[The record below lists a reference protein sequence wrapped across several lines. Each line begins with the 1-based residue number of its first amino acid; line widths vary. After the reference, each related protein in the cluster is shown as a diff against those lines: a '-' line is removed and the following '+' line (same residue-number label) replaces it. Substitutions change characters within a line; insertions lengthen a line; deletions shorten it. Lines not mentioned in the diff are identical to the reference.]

1 MDESGID
8 GKRKNMTL
16 DFVAKEDALKVIQ
29 RLRDHPRERIPPAE
43 LNFRG
48 VSLRGEDLTGLNL
61 MGANFVDADL
71 SEADLSGAHLFKAD
85 FSNASLVK
93 AKLHDVELTG
103 ANLSEANLENA
114 RADRAGLGLATL
126 KRTKMFNTV
135 LTDAT
140 LTKADLTEADLRH
153 ADLSRVRMRE
163 AILKKADCTGADF
176 RGADMSLSN
185 FAGAIMNNADMRD
198 ARLRQVSG
206 YEEAKWYGVDIR
218 DINFA
223 GAYRL
228 RRFVVDENYLKE
240 FRDISRFNHLV
251 YKIWSITSDCGRS
264 VILWCLWILGIIV
277 FFSVIYAFSGVD
289 YGKYDNWIG
298 PFYYSVV
305 TITTLGY
312 GDIVPATP
320 VARIA
325 AICEVFIGYVMLGG
339 LLSIF
344 ANKMARRGD

>member
-1 MDESGID
+1 
-8 GKRKNMTL
+8 MTL
-16 DFVAKEDALKVIQ
+16 DFVKKEDALKVIQ
-29 RLRDHPRERIPPAE
+29 RLRDNPKEKIPPVE
-43 LNFRG
+43 LNFKG

-61 MGANFVDADL
+61 MGANFVEADL

-85 FSNASLVK
+85 FSKASLVK
-93 AKLHDVELTG
+93 AKLNDVDLTG
-103 ANLSEANLENA
+103 ANLSEANLEDA
-114 RADRAGLGLATL
+114 HAERAGLGMATL
-126 KRTKMFNTV
+126 KKTRMFNAI

-140 LTKADLTEADLRH
+140 LTKTDLMEADLRH
-153 ADLSRVRMRE
+153 ANLSRVRLRE
-163 AILKKADCTGADF
+163 AELYKTDCTGADF

-185 FAGAIMNNADMRD
+185 FAGAIMNNTDMRD
-198 ARLRQVSG
+198 TRLRQVKG
-206 YEEAKWYGVDIR
+206 YEDAKWYGVDIR

-240 FRDISRFNHLV
+240 FRDASKFNHLA

-264 VILWCLWILGIIV
+264 LNLWCLWILV
-277 FFSVIYAFSGVD
+277 VVVLFSVLYAFCGID

-320 VARIA
+320 VARII
-325 AICEVFIGYVMLGG
+325 AICEVCIGYILLGG

-344 ANKMARRGD
+344 TNKMARRGE

>member
-1 MDESGID
+1 
-8 GKRKNMTL
+8 MTI

-29 RLRDHPRERIPPAE
+29 RLRDNPKERISPAE
-43 LNFRG
+43 LNFKG

-61 MGANFVDADL
+61 MGANFVEADL

-85 FSNASLVK
+85 FSRASLVK
-93 AKLHDVELTG
+93 AKLNDAELTG
-103 ANLSEANLENA
+103 ANLSEANLEDA
-114 RADRAGLGLATL
+114 CAERAGLGMATL
-126 KRTKMFNTV
+126 KKTRMFNTV

-140 LTKADLTEADLRH
+140 LTKTDLTEADLRH
-153 ADLSRVRMRE
+153 ANLRKVRLRE
-163 AILKKADCTGADF
+163 AVLCKADCTGADF

-198 ARLRQVSG
+198 ARLRQVGG

-240 FRDISRFNHLV
+240 FRDTSKSNYMI

-264 VILWCLWILGIIV
+264 LKLWCLWIFGIV
-277 FFSVIYAFSGVD
+277 MLFSVLYAFSGVD
-289 YGKYDNWIG
+289 YGKHDNWIG

-320 VARIA
+320 VARII
-325 AICEVFIGYVMLGG
+325 AICEVFIGYIMLGG

-344 ANKMARRGD
+344 TNKMARRGD

>member
-1 MDESGID
+1 
-8 GKRKNMTL
+8 MTI
-16 DFVAKEDALKVIQ
+16 DFVTKEDALKVIQ
-29 RLRDHPRERIPPAE
+29 RLRDNPKERIPPAE
-43 LNFRG
+43 LNFKG
-48 VSLRGEDLTGLNL
+48 VSLRGENLTGLNL
-61 MGANFVDADL
+61 IGANFVEADL

-85 FSNASLVK
+85 FSKASLVK
-93 AKLHDVELTG
+93 AKLNDVELTG
-103 ANLSEANLENA
+103 ANLSEANLEDA
-114 RADRAGLGLATL
+114 RAERAGLGMATL
-126 KRTKMFNTV
+126 KKTRMFNTV

-140 LTKADLTEADLRH
+140 LTKTDLTEADLRH
-153 ADLSRVRMRE
+153 ANLSRVRLRE
-163 AILKKADCTGADF
+163 AVLYKADCTGADF
-176 RGADMSLSN
+176 RGADMSHSN
-185 FAGAIMNNADMRD
+185 FAGATMNNADMRD
-198 ARLRQVSG
+198 ARLRQVKG

-240 FRDISRFNHLV
+240 FREASKFNYMV

-264 VILWCLWILGIIV
+264 LNLWCLWILGIV
-277 FFSVIYAFSGVD
+277 VLFSVLYAFCGID
-289 YGKYDNWIG
+289 YGEYDNWIG

-320 VARIA
+320 VARII
-325 AICEVFIGYVMLGG
+325 AICEVCIGYILLGG

-344 ANKMARRGD
+344 TNKMARRGE

>member
-1 MDESGID
+1 
-8 GKRKNMTL
+8 MTI
-16 DFVAKEDALKVIQ
+16 DFVTKEVALKVIQ
-29 RLRDHPRERIPPAE
+29 QLRDNPKERIPPAD
-43 LNFRG
+43 LNFKG

-61 MGANFVDADL
+61 IGANFVEADL

-85 FSNASLVK
+85 FSKASLVM
-93 AKLHDVELTG
+93 AKLNDAEMTG
-103 ANLSEANLENA
+103 ANLSESNLEDA
-114 RADRAGLGLATL
+114 HAERAGLGMATL
-126 KRTKMFNTV
+126 KKTRIFNTV

-140 LTKADLTEADLRH
+140 LTKAVLTEADLRH
-153 ADLSRVRMRE
+153 AKLNRARLRE
-163 AILKKADCTGADF
+163 ALLDKADCTGADF

-185 FAGAIMNNADMRD
+185 FAGATMNNADMRD
-198 ARLRQVSG
+198 ARLRLVKG

-240 FRDISRFNHLV
+240 FRDASKLNYMV
-251 YKIWSITSDCGRS
+251 YKIWLITSNCGRS
-264 VILWCLWILGIIV
+264 PNLWCLWILGIV
-277 FFSVIYAFSGVD
+277 ALFSVLYTLCGVD
-289 YGKYDNWIG
+289 YGTYDNWIG

-320 VARIA
+320 VARII
-325 AICEVFIGYVMLGG
+325 AICEVFIGYIMLGG

-344 ANKMARRGD
+344 TNKMARRGD

>member
-1 MDESGID
+1 MPI
-8 GKRKNMTL
+8 

-29 RLRDHPRERIPPAE
+29 RLRDNPKEEIPPVE
-43 LNFRG
+43 LNFKG

-61 MGANFVDADL
+61 MGANFVEADL
-71 SEADLSGAHLFKAD
+71 SEADLSGAYLFKAD
-85 FSNASLVK
+85 FSKASLVK
-93 AKLHDVELTG
+93 AKLNDVELTG
-103 ANLSEANLENA
+103 ANLSEANLEDA
-114 RADRAGLGLATL
+114 CAERAGLGMATL
-126 KRTKMFNTV
+126 KKTRMFKSV

-140 LTKADLTEADLRH
+140 LTKTDLTEADLRH
-153 ADLSRVRMRE
+153 ANLSRVRLRE
-163 AILKKADCTGADF
+163 ALLCRADCTGADF
-176 RGADMSLSN
+176 RGADMSLTN
-185 FAGAIMNNADMRD
+185 FTGAIMNNADLRD
-198 ARLRQVSG
+198 ARLRQVNG

-228 RRFVVDENYLKE
+228 RRFVFDENYLKE
-240 FRDISRFNHLV
+240 FRDAGKFNYML

-264 VILWCLWILGIIV
+264 IKRWCLWIFGIIV
-277 FFSVIYAFSGVD
+277 FFSVLYAFSGVD
-289 YGKYDNWIG
+289 YGEHDNWIA

-320 VARIA
+320 VARII
-325 AICEVFIGYVMLGG
+325 AIFEVCIGYIMLGG

-344 ANKMARRGD
+344 TNKMARRGD